1 MSRHSPLRL
10 ADITAERLVM
20 VTHREPFR
28 LVSREGQLAVERTTG
43 GLIAALEPAMREVNG
58 LWISAGP
65 RKKDGLSSIE
75 EVVEQLPYSWV
86 SVPYSDELYA
96 GFYLG
101 FSNRALWPL
110 YHNLLG
116 MTAYERADWTAYRE
130 VNQLFADTIARE
142 IQDDDLVWIHD
153 YQLSLVPKLV
163 RDRGMPTGARIGF
176 FLHIPFPGYD
186 LFRTLPWAREVLEGM
201 LGSSL
206 IGFHVPEYCYNFFEC
221 VEQLLGLHCDRLRGR
236 VLVGDRFVHVRA
248 IPIGIDAE
256 AMYEAVATAEVQAR
270 AEKLREEL
278 GGTCVVIGVDRLDYT
293 KGILERLYALEA
305 FFERYKHRRGVVS
318 MVQVAVPSRAGIDR
332 YQRLREN
339 IERQVG
345 HINGLYA
352 RPDWT
357 PLTFMCRSVPFEELA
372 ALYHAA
378 DIGFVTPLRDGM
390 NLVAKEYVAA
400 HKDKG
405 GVLLLSELAGAAQQL
420 TEAEMLNPYHVD
432 AMAEALERAIDI
444 PLEVQKRRMRTMN
457 AKVRRYDVRHWIESF
472 LNEGIYVE

>member
-1 MSRHSPLRL
+1 MRSHRPLRL
-10 ADITAERLVM
+10 GDIAAERLVM

-28 LVSREGQLAVERTTG
+28 VVARDGQPAVERTTG
-43 GLIAALEPAMREVNG
+43 GLIAALEPAMREVSG
-58 LWISAGP
+58 VWISAGP

-75 EVVEQLPYSWV
+75 GAVEQLPYSWIP
-86 SVPYSDELYA
+86 VPYSDEDHAL
-96 GFYLG
+96 FYLG

-110 YHNLLG
+110 YHSMLG
-116 MTAYERADWTAYRE
+116 MTAYERTEWSAYRR
-130 VNQLFADTIARE
+130 VNQLFADGISPE
-142 IQDDDLVWIHD
+142 LQQDDFVWVHD
-153 YQLSLVPKLV
+153 YQLSLVPQLV
-163 RDRGMPTGARIGF
+163 RQGGLPPGVRIGF

-201 LGSSL
+201 LGASL
-206 IGFHVPEYCYNFFEC
+206 IAFHVPEYCYNFFEC
-221 VEQLLGLHCDRLRGR
+221 VEQLLGIHCDRLQGR
-236 VLVGDRFVHVRA
+236 ILVGDRYVNVRA
-248 IPIGIDAE
+248 IPIGIDTE
-256 AMYEAVATAEVQAR
+256 AMYEAVSNAEVQAR

-278 GGTCVVIGVDRLDYT
+278 GGSYVVVGVDRLDYT
-293 KGILERLYALEA
+293 KGILERLYALEV
-305 FFERYKHRRGVVS
+305 FFERYAHRRGIVS
-318 MVQVAVPSRAGIDR
+318 MVQVAVPSRSGIDR
-332 YQRLREN
+332 YQQLREN

-378 DIGFVTPLRDGM
+378 DMALVTPLRDGM

-405 GVLLLSELAGAAQQL
+405 GVLLLSDLAGAAQQL

-432 AMAEALERAIDI
+432 AMAETIERSIDI
-444 PLEVQKRRMRTMN
+444 PLETQKRRMRTMN
-457 AKVRRYDVRHWIESF
+457 AKVRRYDVRHWIETF
-472 LNEGIYVE
+472 LNEGLYVE